1 MRHPGKV
8 TLPDYMS
15 QPEVECIGQAGHHD
29 DDREFPWWS
38 PGRFVVIGLFKSFIT
53 CKQFLLVKLVCSLE
67 SKYTINSS

>member
-1 MRHPGKV
+1 MLSYLYSNVLFRFSNNVRHPGEV

-38 PGRFVVIGLFKSFIT
+38 PGTQVITYNNRLVVLIA
-53 CKQFLLVKLVCSLE
+53 
-67 SKYTINSS
+67 